1 MDSFFT
7 SLSKR
12 QSMLLLT
19 AVTFGGQEC
28 LGAME
33 HLPAEEGDL
42 LRHRAQELLQIPR
55 DKRIPA
61 LVQEIKRLV
70 KDRRGQLWGAEPE
83 RLAAL
88 LQRERGALMEI
99 VLRALPAGLA
109 EAVRAHLPPT
119 RVKLTREVRPQVLDI
134 VRWKLEETLA
144 RESGA
149 SQSAGFK
156 FADVLMLQQREL
168 LTVCDRLGAR
178 VLGPAL
184 AGLPDA
190 EREALLESLPPDL
203 KLLASKSVAANA
215 PRKLP
220 EEDARAQLEL
230 HDGLTNPAGSI
241 RSAGVQR
248 LARACVAQSP
258 EFAARMLEKYRG
270 EFGGLIAKWVRE
282 ERIRPTARGDG
293 GRTDIVMDLE
303 RLASR
308 GLIERPV
315 RLATPPPPRQS
326 AVLPPPPGARKAAAA
341 QRDTAPSPGAAREAS
356 AAAREGSAAPREGSA
371 AAREGSA
378 VSREPSGVPAAGRA
392 PSGAARPGMPGASR
406 VPGRAGASGRK
417 PASPEPS
424 AARRDFMAER
434 AARSAGAMS
443 SRDPARV
450 ARPKDGAADGSAMH
464 RMPPRRDPTSA
475 APAPGAPRGTSAGA
489 RREPGME
496 GAQREGEGVEPR
508 ASRPGRPDPEGAR
521 IGPPPSRLGGPR
533 PRPAPPAGEPGAP
546 ASRDGSRVAPAPEG
560 SRIQRVP
567 EGSRV
572 AAAPEGSRVHRPPDG
587 SRVTAGPD
595 GSRVGAAPEG
605 SRIQRA
611 PDGSRVGAVSEGSRI
626 QRAPD
631 GSRVGAASEGSRVQ
645 RAPEGSRI
653 QPAPEELSRSSRVR
667 QRPEVNA
674 AQAEPEEG
682 SRVFRSRSS
691 VSISAVRL
699 DPAREAQRQQE
710 RPPRV
715 LAGRPATSSG
725 SPAPAG
731 GREDGTSVQRRPRS
745 PSDSDRPV
753 PSGSGGRGPRG
764 GTR

>member
-7 SLSKR
+7 SLNKR

-19 AVTFGGQEC
+19 AVTFGGQES

-33 HLPAEEGDL
+33 HLPTEEGEL
-42 LRHRAQELLQIPR
+42 LRHRAQEILQIPR

-70 KDRRGQLWGAEPE
+70 KDRRGQLWSAEPE

-88 LQRERGALMEI
+88 LQRERGALMEM
-99 VLRALPAGLA
+99 VLRALPSAMA
-109 EAVRAHLPPT
+109 EAVRVHLPPS

-134 VRWKLEETLA
+134 VRWKLEEALA
-144 RESGA
+144 RESSA

-156 FADVLMLQQREL
+156 FSDVLMLQQREL
-168 LTVCDRLGAR
+168 LTVSDRLGAR

-190 EREALLESLPPDL
+190 EREMLLEALPPDL
-203 KLLASKSVAANA
+203 KLLAGKSVAANA

-230 HDGLTNPAGSI
+230 HDGLKNPAGSI

-270 EFGGLIAKWVRE
+270 EFGSLVAKWVRE

-303 RLASR
+303 RLATR

-341 QRDTAPSPGAAREAS
+341 AASSVAREAP
-356 AAAREGSAAPREGSA
+356 AGGTREPGAAPREGTGVAREPAKA
-371 AAREGSA
+371 AAAAPREGTGVA
-378 VSREPSGVPAAGRA
+378 REPAKAAAAPREGTGVTREPAKAPAAA
-392 PSGAARPGMPGASR
+392 PREGTGVAREPAKAATATRRPPGA
-406 VPGRAGASGRK
+406 
-417 PASPEPS
+417 EP

-443 SRDPARV
+443 SREPSRV
-450 ARPKDGAADGSAMH
+450 ARPKDGASDGSAVH
-464 RMPPRRDPTSA
+464 RIPPRREPTSA
-475 APAPGAPRGTSAGA
+475 APAPGAPRREGTSAGA
-489 RREPGME
+489 RREPP
-496 GAQREGEGVEPR
+496 GAPVARREPGGPE
-508 ASRPGRPDPEGAR
+508 SRPGRPDPEGAR
-521 IGPPPSRLGGPR
+521 IGPPPSRLGLGGPR
-533 PRPAPPAGEPGAP
+533 PRPAPPAGEPEAP
-546 ASRDGSRVAPAPEG
+546 PARE
-560 SRIQRVP
+560 R
-567 EGSRV
+567 
-572 AAAPEGSRVHRPPDG
+572 
-587 SRVTAGPD
+587 
-595 GSRVGAAPEG
+595 SRVGPAA
-605 SRIQRA
+605 
-611 PDGSRVGAVSEGSRI
+611 
-626 QRAPD
+626 
-631 GSRVGAASEGSRVQ
+631 EGSRVQ
-645 RAPEGSRI
+645 RP
-653 QPAPEELSRSSRVR
+653 PEELSRASRV
-667 QRPEVNA
+667 QPRPDA
-674 AQAEPEEG
+674 APPPREDPEG

-691 VSISAVRL
+691 VSVKAVRP
-699 DPAREAQRQQE
+699 DPAREGASPQE

-715 LAGRPATSSG
+715 LAGRAA
-725 SPAPAG
+725 PAPGAPPG
-731 GREDGTSVQRRPRS
+731 VREGTSVQRRPRGA
-745 PSDSDRPV
+745 SDTDGPV
-753 PSGSGGRGPRG
+753 PPGSGGRGPRG

>member
-19 AVTFGGQEC
+19 AVTFGGQES

-99 VLRALPAGLA
+99 VLRALPAALA
-109 EAVRAHLPPT
+109 EAVRGHLPPT
-119 RVKLTREVRPQVLDI
+119 RVKLTREVRPQILDI

-190 EREALLESLPPDL
+190 EREALFEPLPPDL
-203 KLLASKSVAANA
+203 KLLATKSVAANA

-230 HDGLTNPAGSI
+230 HDGLKNPAGSI

-341 QRDTAPSPGAAREAS
+341 AQQASSGAPAREAP
-356 AAAREGSAAPREGSA
+356 AAQREAPAAPREASGAPARAPAA
-371 AAREGSA
+371 AART
-378 VSREPSGVPAAGRA
+378 GV
-392 PSGAARPGMPGASR
+392 PGASR
-406 VPGRAGASGRK
+406 APGRAGA
-417 PASPEPS
+417 ASRQPQAAEP

-443 SRDPARV
+443 SREP

-464 RMPPRRDPTSA
+464 RMPARRDATSA
-475 APAPGAPRGTSAGA
+475 SPAPGAPRGTSAGA
-489 RREPGME
+489 RREPGAG
-496 GAQREGEGVEPR
+496 GARREGEGPEPR
-508 ASRPGRPDPEGAR
+508 ASRAGGADPQGAR
-521 IGPPPSRLGGPR
+521 IGPPPSRLGGAR
-533 PRPAPPAGEPGAP
+533 PRPSAPAGEGESATPP
-546 ASRDGSRVAPAPEG
+546 ARDGSRIG
-560 SRIQRVP
+560 
-567 EGSRV
+567 
-572 AAAPEGSRVHRPPDG
+572 AAPEGSRVQRSADGSRVGAAPDG
-587 SRVTAGPD
+587 SRVQRSADGSRVGAAPDGSRVQRSAD

-605 SRIQRA
+605 SRVQRSA
-611 PDGSRVGAVSEGSRI
+611 
-626 QRAPD
+626 D
-631 GSRVGAASEGSRVQ
+631 GSRVGAAPEGSQVQRSPEGSRVQ
-645 RAPEGSRI
+645 RQPED
-653 QPAPEELSRSSRVR
+653 ASRSSRVR
-667 QRPEVNA
+667 LRPEQNA

-691 VSISAVRL
+691 VSISSVRV
-699 DPAREAQRQQE
+699 DPALEGQRQQE

-715 LAGRPATSSG
+715 LAGRSTTSPG
-725 SPAPAG
+725 SHPPAG
-731 GREDGTSVQRRPRS
+731 GREEGTSVQRRPRS
-745 PSDSDRPV
+745 PSDSDRPAS
-753 PSGSGGRGPRG
+753 SGPGGRGPRG